1 LRYLARFTVNL
12 CAIDL
17 SKAFDK
23 VNHHAL
29 FMKLMKRNIPVQLLH
44 IVENLFNGCLTR
56 IKWFDSWSAEFM
68 IQFGVRQGSV
78 LSPFLF
84 AILVDDIAALDNVS
98 VNSMS
103 YYMLMI
109 SCFSHPLLLAWKNC
123 CTHANV
129 SSSGWICQSI
139 LRSLAVCA

>member
-1 LRYLARFTVNL
+1 M

-29 FMKLMKRNIPVQLLH
+29 FIKLMKRNIPVQLLH
-44 IVENLFNGCLTR
+44 IVENLFTGSLTS
-56 IKWFDSWSAEFM
+56 IKWFDSWSAEFT

-84 AILVDDIAALDNVS
+84 AILVDDIAALDNFTCKFHV
-98 VNSMS
+98 VL
-103 YYMLMI
+103 YADDI
-109 SCFSHPLLLAWKNC
+109 LLF
-123 CTHANV
+123 TPTV
-129 SSSGWICQSI
+129 TG
-139 LRSLAVCA
+139 RMRT